1 MPVLYYFQKGSCHR
15 RELSCFSSQTFPSK
29 TQSTFCVYA
38 SLSDNH
44 TAFSMSSVLYQILSR
59 LPFPKQNETTVS
71 ANIKRIQE
79 YLDPVSYK
87 GIAKHKHFAM
97 PFLLF
102 LKCVELVLKCVEL
115 DLQFWNFMLNC
126 TYIYIF
132 FFK

>member
-1 MPVLYYFQKGSCHR
+1 MHRFVIFYDLIADIRCLYYTIFKRAVVTGGNYHVSVHR
-15 RELSCFSSQTFPSK
+15 LFPSK

-71 ANIKRIQE
+71 VNIKRIQE

-87 GIAKHKHFAM
+87 GIAKLYRKR
-97 PFLLF
+97 
-102 LKCVELVLKCVEL
+102 KGQGV
-115 DLQFWNFMLNC
+115 
-126 TYIYIF
+126 Y
-132 FFK
+132 